1 MGGPHVK
8 VKLRG
13 RHNFCL
19 SFPFSDKAATQSN
32 NILARIS
39 MPSNIPVAQP
49 TITQIGQGEGGE
61 HVAPLTAP
69 TGDESTAEVEAM
81 EVVPKRAVNAPRCC

>member
-1 MGGPHVK
+1 MGDPHVK

-19 SFPFSDKAATQSN
+19 SFPFSDRAVTQSN
-32 NILARIS
+32 DILARIS
-39 MPSNIPVAQP
+39 MPPDIPVAQP
-49 TITQIGQGEGGE
+49 TITQNGQGDGGE
-61 HVAPLTAP
+61 HEAPLTAP
-69 TGDESTAEVEAM
+69 TGDESTAEVEAT